1 MFFFPYKADLGHD
14 QIPFITI
21 LVALLCLAVY
31 FGQAKNEEKFFEAG
45 AEFCTQPAKP
55 LVRLVM
61 DKTFGSASP
70 QSCFENLISIHL
82 AEDRSAFIKE
92 AVAKG
97 KLLKGYEKQKGQAIS
112 VAVIEGYFEEFQQA
126 SPGYDTR
133 QLWYAPQSW
142 NPLTMITAAFAHGS
156 WDHVIFN
163 LFFFF
168 AFAAAVEMIIGS
180 AYFLAVLIG
189 LSVGTHLLYSLF
201 LINATDPRPTVG
213 LSGVVMGVM
222 TLFAFFLPRGKIRCF
237 FWIIFFF
244 RRFSIPAWLLVIWF
258 LGWNVFDFLNDDGT
272 SHVNFQ
278 VHLTGGLLGYVFG
291 WLLFRTQRQ
300 RVTELAALEPSY

>member
-21 LVALLCLAVY
+21 IVAILCLAVY
-31 FGQAKNEEKFFEAG
+31 FGQANNEEKFFDAS
-45 AEFCTQPAKP
+45 AEFCKQPTKP
-55 LVRLVM
+55 LVKLVM
-61 DKTFGSASP
+61 SKTFGSSSP
-70 QSCFENLISIHL
+70 QSCFNNLTSIYL
-82 AEDRSAFIKE
+82 AEDSSAYINK
-92 AVAKG
+92 AVAEG
-97 KLLKGYEKQKGQAIS
+97 KLLNGYSKERGQALSI
-112 VAVIEGYFEEFQQA
+112 AIIEEYFDDYKLA
-126 SPGYDTR
+126 SPGYDTQ

-168 AFAAAVEMIIGS
+168 AFAAAVEMIVGS
-180 AYFLAVLIG
+180 VYFLAVLMG

-201 LINATDPRPTVG
+201 LINAIEPRPTVG

-222 TLFAFFLPRGKIRCF
+222 TLFAFFLPKGKIRCF

-244 RRFSIPAWLLVIWF
+244 RRFSIPAWLLVAWF
-258 LGWNVFDFLNDDGT
+258 LGWNVFDFINDDGS

-278 VHLTGGLLGYVFG
+278 VHLTGGLLGYLFG
-291 WLLFRTQRQ
+291 WILFRAQRK
-300 RVTELAALEPSY
+300 RVIELAALEPLY